1 MKYFLVICNLSWILI
16 TIGILI
22 SLVVSFIVVSKRV
35 SKHELVYYLSKIAT
49 MKNIVKIN
57 HNSKI
62 FDHFNSD
69 GELEGITT
77 KYNRLLNLTTIDG
90 CKEGYKKC
98 GILDTLGNAL
108 CIDNNFGCPIN
119 KLTVDL
125 LANKSQHLNQGL
137 KDIYNENLIYNYK
150 FYYSNES
157 LDGNSIVSLL
167 FADERPKY
175 ITSSNFVVDLA
186 AYKDNYN
193 KNLNNQNNDKDDKGI
208 NFGENLISIFVSD
221 IYVEKLIMASFNL
234 ISFIKDSDNDKEK
247 FKKYVE
253 KKLETE
259 ENKIDKYYLNVGENA
274 YIKNYIGFKSLK
286 DINRFMNFDY
296 NIYKDNYPTKTAYK
310 LGLANGILSIVFFF
324 SSLTYFYAL
333 FEAYNNYE
341 VKKRPEN
348 KNPIT
353 GKEISI
359 VQYNETNIDITNI
372 TRDDSNKNKENFQ
385 TENAYSINRIKKT
398 NENIKKDE
406 KFKFKKEYIPPIIIS
421 AAFIGINLTLL
432 IYSIR
437 ILNKNHNNNKKLN
450 LLNNIESD
458 DFIQSFLSE
467 FKNKCKVSSL
477 LICTIILLGSAIL
490 IHIIGF
496 IFMWITICNQ

>member
-1 MKYFLVICNLSWILI
+1 MKYFLFICNLSWILI

-77 KYNRLLNLTTIDG
+77 KYNKLLNLITNDG

-193 KNLNNQNNDKDDKGI
+193 NDFNNQNNDKK
-208 NFGENLISIFVSD
+208 
-221 IYVEKLIMASFNL
+221 
-234 ISFIKDSDNDKEK
+234 
-247 FKKYVE
+247 
-253 KKLETE
+253 
-259 ENKIDKYYLNVGENA
+259 
-274 YIKNYIGFKSLK
+274 
-286 DINRFMNFDY
+286 
-296 NIYKDNYPTKTAYK
+296 
-310 LGLANGILSIVFFF
+310 
-324 SSLTYFYAL
+324 
-333 FEAYNNYE
+333 
-341 VKKRPEN
+341 
-348 KNPIT
+348 
-353 GKEISI
+353 
-359 VQYNETNIDITNI
+359 
-372 TRDDSNKNKENFQ
+372 
-385 TENAYSINRIKKT
+385 
-398 NENIKKDE
+398 
-406 KFKFKKEYIPPIIIS
+406 
-421 AAFIGINLTLL
+421 
-432 IYSIR
+432 
-437 ILNKNHNNNKKLN
+437 
-450 LLNNIESD
+450 
-458 DFIQSFLSE
+458 
-467 FKNKCKVSSL
+467 
-477 LICTIILLGSAIL
+477 
-490 IHIIGF
+490 
-496 IFMWITICNQ
+496 

>member
-1 MKYFLVICNLSWILI
+1 MKNFLVICNLSWILI

-22 SLVVSFIVVSKRV
+22 SLVISFLVVDKRV

-49 MKNIVKIN
+49 IKNIVKIN

-77 KYNRLLNLTTIDG
+77 KYNKLINLTTNDG

-125 LANKSQHLNQGL
+125 LANKNKHLNQGL

-167 FADERPKY
+167 FADENPRY
-175 ITSSNFVVDLA
+175 ITLSNFVVDLA

-193 KNLNNQNNDKDDKGI
+193 DNLNNQNNDRDDKGI
-208 NFGENLISIFVSD
+208 NFGENLISIFVHD
-221 IYVEKLIMASFNL
+221 DYVEKLIKASFSL
-234 ISFIKDSDNDKEK
+234 ISLIEDSDNEKEK
-247 FKKYVE
+247 FKNYVE
-253 KKLETE
+253 NKLETE

-274 YIKNYIGFKSLK
+274 YIKNYIGFKNLK
-286 DINRFMNFDY
+286 DVNRFMNFDY

-310 LGLANGILSIVFFF
+310 LALANGILAIIFFF
-324 SSLTYFYAL
+324 LSFSYCYVLE
-333 FEAYNNYE
+333 EAYDNYKE
-341 VKKRPEN
+341 KKKPEN
-348 KNPIT
+348 NNPNI
-353 GKEISI
+353 GKEIKITHYETILSI
-359 VQYNETNIDITNI
+359 TK
-372 TRDDSNKNKENFQ
+372 DDLNKNKENSQ
-385 TENAYSINRIKKT
+385 TENTNSINSINNT
-398 NENIKKDE
+398 NENIKEDE
-406 KFKFKKEYIPPIIIS
+406 KFKCKKDYIATIIIS
-421 AAFIGINLTLL
+421 AAFIGINLALL
-432 IYSIR
+432 IYSAWV
-437 ILNKNHNNNKKLN
+437 LNKNHNNNQKLKI
-450 LLNNIESD
+450 LNDIKSD

-467 FKNKCKVSSL
+467 FKDKCKVSSL
-477 LICTIILLGSAIL
+477 LIPTISLLGSAIL
-490 IHIIGF
+490 IYIIGF
-496 IFMWITICNQ
+496 IFMWIIICSQ

>member
-1 MKYFLVICNLSWILI
+1 MKYFLFICNLSWILI
-16 TIGILI
+16 IIGILI
-22 SLVVSFIVVSKRV
+22 SLVISFIVVGKRV

-77 KYNRLLNLTTIDG
+77 KYNKLLNLITNDG

-167 FADERPKY
+167 FADEKPRY

-348 KNPIT
+348 KNPNI

-359 VQYNETNIDITNI
+359 VQNNETITDIY
-372 TRDDSNKNKENFQ
+372 RDDSNKNKENFP
-385 TENAYSINRIKKT
+385 TENAYSINRIKKN